1 MENPRNVSPGSIMP
15 NYDWLLKQNLD
26 NSTLESKINVM
37 RTLGVP
43 YAPGYEKQALQDLTK
58 QAEELATDL
67 QKNGAPA
74 ESNKEIIA
82 LIAYLQRM
90 GTDIKG
96 DTTTVK

>member
-1 MENPRNVSPGSIMP
+1 
-15 NYDWLLKQNLD
+15 
-26 NSTLESKINVM
+26 M

>member
-1 MENPRNVSPGSIMP
+1 MPLRASAPVS
-15 NYDWLLKQNLD
+15 YTHLD
-26 NSTLESKINVM
+26 VYKRQTLESKINVM
-37 RTLGVP
+37 RTLAVP

-58 QAEELATDL
+58 QAEELTADL

-74 ESNKEIIA
+74 QSNKEIIA

-96 DTTTVK
+96 ETNAVK